1 MAQSSG
7 ERSVEPQ
14 AIVGIRR
21 KLARAYS
28 QLEYIQAQMDA
39 YWKRK
44 PVAAVSRFNEDATEY
59 SSYLRIIEPPPIE
72 WAVVFG
78 EAVHNMRS
86 ALDHAIYQLTIAHSG
101 KILPMTGF
109 PIFIE
114 MDRFFGCGG
123 ERQYKRSGIYQ
134 IRGLLPDAQT
144 VIEGLQPYNNADPEH
159 TVLWSLQEAWNK
171 DKHRII
177 QLMTAVSKRTTL
189 TMVPPAP
196 GRSTIFNGLKEDG
209 AQVAHI
215 AFKQPSPHVKVHIE
229 LELHLVDKDSWDP
242 EKPATIT
249 YEETLSEVADIINQL
264 LVMMI

>member
-1 MAQSSG
+1 MAENGNTNGRGS
-7 ERSVEPQ
+7 
-14 AIVGIRR
+14 
-21 KLARAYS
+21 
-28 QLEYIQAQMDA
+28 
-39 YWKRK
+39 
-44 PVAAVSRFNEDATEY
+44 
-59 SSYLRIIEPPPIE
+59 
-72 WAVVFG
+72 
-78 EAVHNMRS
+78 
-86 ALDHAIYQLTIAHSG
+86 
-101 KILPMTGF
+101 
-109 PIFIE
+109 
-114 MDRFFGCGG
+114 
-123 ERQYKRSGIYQ
+123 YQ

-189 TMVPPAP
+189 TMVPPAS